1 MMKDLSLFLVKNSLG
16 GKMRKGFRSTFC
28 NGDDSTSTLDR
39 HLLPP
44 PPPSDHHLPLPLL
57 QHDHNHNQV
66 GTLEEMILKLELEEE
81 KARKYSTTTTNNREH
96 GINHGR
102 KMSYCNNNNNSSD
115 ILMSARNAAMSQY
128 PRFSLDGKDAMYR
141 SSFRNNDNNMKM
153 MELEQGRR
161 SVCCGEL
168 KRLRG
173 RLLGLGGGGGG
184 LVLPPTLAG
193 ESVVWCKPGVVAK
206 LMGLDAMPMPVK
218 RRSIVKQEKII
229 MDGVDRHQHHH
240 HHRVDIMDGGDEKEM
255 LFKMRSNNNN
265 KKKSSYNNNNGYN
278 CNNNNN
284 NNVMMKPVMEVH
296 SGGGGGSGRRRFH

>member
-44 PPPSDHHLPLPLL
+44 PPPSDHHLPLPLPLL

-193 ESVVWCKPGVVAK
+193 ESVNN
-206 LMGLDAMPMPVK
+206 
-218 RRSIVKQEKII
+218 SITDLIL
-229 MDGVDRHQHHH
+229 GATA
-240 HHRVDIMDGGDEKEM
+240 
-255 LFKMRSNNNN
+255 S
-265 KKKSSYNNNNGYN
+265 
-278 CNNNNN
+278 
-284 NNVMMKPVMEVH
+284 
-296 SGGGGGSGRRRFH
+296 